1 MMKVIKYLTACAILV
16 AAFGPGALARADSHT
31 VVGNT
36 MHLEVSDIDAT
47 RTGTLT
53 LIKRVG
59 ERPRP
64 VPGAFF
70 SIKRIKNVD
79 LGTEQGWAAA
89 RTMSV
94 AEAVGETKD
103 LIDAATTDAAGEARF
118 FELPVGLYLVTEED
132 RGASPWNVQPFL
144 LTIPSGSVDGHAWE
158 YDVRVAVKIDVDS
171 SSSSGAPSGPGYP
184 PQSHEAAGGGAG
196 ADGADGADA
205 ARRQQLAY
213 TGVRIF
219 GVLAV
224 GAGLV
229 LAGVI
234 LRRRAGQAR

>member
-1 MMKVIKYLTACAILV
+1 MIKAINYLTVCTILIALFGSSAI
-16 AAFGPGALARADSHT
+16 ARADTHT
-31 VVGNT
+31 VMGNT
-36 MHLEVSDIDAT
+36 TNLQISDIDPT

-59 ERPRP
+59 EQPRP
-64 VPGAFF
+64 VPGALF
-70 SIKRIKNVD
+70 SIKRIQNVD

-89 RTMSV
+89 RTMSI
-94 AEAVGETKD
+94 AQAATEPTD
-103 LIDAATTDAAGEARF
+103 YIDTATTDAAGQARF
-118 FELPVGLYLVTEED
+118 LELPVGLYLVTEED

-144 LTIPSGSVDGHAWE
+144 LTIPTGSVDGKSWE
-158 YDVRVAVKIDVDS
+158 YDARVAVKIDLNS

-184 PQSHEAAGGGAG
+184 PQSHYSAVGG
-196 ADGADGADA
+196 DGADA